1 MTQFIKVTRVDN
13 GETLY
18 FNAHYIF
25 VIIPPFKNQP
35 NTIIRNLDQTQGNY
49 YRDYEIKET
58 PEEILVQLK

>member
-25 VIIPPFKNQP
+25 AIIPPFKNQP
-35 NTIIRNLDQTQGNY
+35 NTIIRNLDKTQGNY
-49 YRDYEIKET
+49 
-58 PEEILVQLK
+58 